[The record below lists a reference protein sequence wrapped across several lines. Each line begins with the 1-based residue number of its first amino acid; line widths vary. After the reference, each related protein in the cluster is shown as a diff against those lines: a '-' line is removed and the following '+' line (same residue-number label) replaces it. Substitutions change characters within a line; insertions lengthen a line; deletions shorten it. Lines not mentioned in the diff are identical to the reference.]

1 MTPTIFAKKIV
12 EAFKGLPNTQVNV
25 YDEDWAREKGMGV
38 FLSVTQGTAEPAKF
52 VEIIY
57 TGATESEAPKLGF
70 VGKGVC
76 FDSGGTS
83 LKPGAGMKLMRA
95 DMGGAAAVVSTVKA
109 IAELQLPINV
119 VAATP
124 LVENLPGGKA
134 TKPGDIFTAMNG
146 LTVEVDNTDAEGR
159 LILSDALTY
168 VSREHK
174 PHTLLDVAT
183 LTGAILH
190 ALGTHYTGTFTESD
204 TLWKELK
211 AAGEAETD
219 RFWRMPLDDQ
229 YLHTIDTSNADLCN
243 RGMPAGSAT
252 AAIFLKHFV
261 DGLEDRSKLEKGT
274 GQPTVRWAH
283 LDIAGSMEDTWGT
296 EYQAKGALTGRPTRA
311 LIEFARR
318 FAVLH
323 GRQ

>member
-1 MTPTIFAKKIV
+1 M
-12 EAFKGLPNTQVNV
+12 NV
-25 YDEDWAREKGMGV
+25 YDEDWAREKGMDV
-38 FLSVTQGTAEPAKF
+38 FLSVTQGTVQPAKF

-57 TGATESEAPKLGF
+57 NGAVEDESPKLGF

-76 FDSGGTS
+76 FDSGGIS
-83 LKPGAGMKLMRA
+83 IKGGANMKLMRA

-109 IAELQLPINV
+109 IAELKLPINV

-134 TKPGDIFTAMNG
+134 TKPGDIFKAMNG

-204 TLWKELK
+204 SLWQELK
-211 AAGEAETD
+211 AAGESERD
-219 RFWRMPLDDQ
+219 LFWRMPLDDQ
-229 YLHTIDTSNADLCN
+229 YLHSIDSSNADLCN
-243 RGMPAGSAT
+243 RGQPAGSAT
-252 AAIFLKHFV
+252 AAIFLKQFV
-261 DGLEDRSKLEKGT
+261 EGLEDRSKLDKGE
-274 GQPTVRWAH
+274 GKPTVRWAH
-283 LDIAGSMEDTWGT
+283 LDIAGSMESTWGN
-296 EYQAKGALTGRPTRA
+296 EYQAKSGLTGRPTRA

-323 GRQ
+323 DK